1 MKALERLNKWAN
13 RNTNLGFDVLR
24 IVLGGFLFLKGIE
37 FAMDSNRIVELLG
50 AQDPALA
57 SLFLAHYIAMAHFA
71 GGVMIALG
79 LLTRLSILIQL
90 PLIIGAVLI
99 NFIGMMDIGS
109 LLQASFVL
117 ILATFFLAYGSGKH
131 SVDYNLKLHV

>member
-1 MKALERLNKWAN
+1 MKAVERLNKWAN
-13 RNTNLGFDVLR
+13 GHTNLGFDLLR
-24 IVLGGFLFLKGIE
+24 IALGGFLFLKGIE
-37 FAMDSNRIVELLG
+37 FALDAGRIVDILG

-71 GGVMIALG
+71 GGILIALG

-90 PLIIGAVLI
+90 PLIIGAVLV
-99 NFIGMMDIGS
+99 NFTGTLDVSS

-117 ILATFFLAYGSGKH
+117 ILAIFFLAYGSGKH
-131 SVDYNLKLHV
+131 SVDYTMKLHV